1 MIERPINYK
10 DLLKIDGLFNIE
22 STIII
27 DFKELD
33 LGSSK
38 KVQ

>member
-33 LGSSK
+33 LGPSK